1 MTAIALERLLVPRS
15 PLYNMPVA
23 NPGAGFAFNMP
34 IARPDPNIDYK
45 LRRLG
50 TPSVPYV
57 MESNRPQSRKFKP
70 K

>member
-1 MTAIALERLLVPRS
+1 MD
-15 PLYNMPVA
+15 NMPIV

-45 LRRLG
+45 LRILG
-50 TPSVPYV
+50 MESVPTV
-57 MESNRPQSRKFKP
+57 IESIRSESRKIKP

>member
-1 MTAIALERLLVPRS
+1 MTAIALERMLLQRS
-15 PLYNMPVA
+15 PLDNMPIV

-45 LRRLG
+45 LRILG
-50 TPSVPYV
+50 TPSAPYV
-57 MESNRPQSRKFKP
+57 VESIRPELRKFKP